1 MDWFLYDNGLHHERV
16 TKKNN
21 KNKKYTYDKLSV
33 MRLITNKKNPNKLD
47 TAVWSCCS
55 KRLLWGISCF
65 TIPICDSVSKFNDGA
80 KEKYQELIRRIM
92 TLEYE
97 KLQLLKSPQNEVV
110 PNIEIILE
118 KRKTSQ
124 RYHIYLANFEI
135 KLRILRFF

>member
-1 MDWFLYDNGLHHERV
+1 
-16 TKKNN
+16 
-21 KNKKYTYDKLSV
+21 
-33 MRLITNKKNPNKLD
+33 
-47 TAVWSCCS
+47 
-55 KRLLWGISCF
+55 
-65 TIPICDSVSKFNDGA
+65 
-80 KEKYQELIRRIM
+80 M

-124 RYHIYLANFEI
+124 RYHIYLENFEI